1 MTDSRFIIKRSNII
15 SKYIYK
21 LNSMSNS
28 LNTWINHLCSLSNDA
43 IIIINKKG
51 IIIEFNKI
59 INNILGWKKEFFL
72 GQNLDYIYQNF
83 PSHIPFSIEYYQ
95 QIKTHHESKCTEQL
109 FSNSYISIS
118 WTAVD
123 LTSTEFEA
131 YLIIGHV
138 KNNSIIQNQLERIAS
153 CVPGNFYWKNKESQY
168 MGCNQTLLNTIGLDH
183 MEELVGKTDIDL
195 WPEQV
200 AELRKNDQLVINSL
214 KPLIT
219 EETITLAGKGTMYF
233 TVIKM
238 PLLDDE
244 GNVIGILGN
253 SLDITEI
260 KNMQQELQIEKNK
273 AEAANKA
280 KTEFIA
286 NMSHDIRTP
295 LTGVIGLS
303 ELLEQTLQSKED
315 KDKAHMLHDSGE
327 ELLHMLNDILD
338 DVRAEKLDEQ
348 DVKHHSFD
356 LHQCFHDLIRLESPA
371 TSLKHLAL
379 KANIAPDVPRYIC
392 SDRNKIHRILLN
404 LLGNAIKFTQTGSIT
419 LSIECLHQN
428 ASSTHLKFGVS
439 DTGIGIPEDV
449 QAQVFNRFFKVSS
462 SYKGIY
468 TGHGLGL
475 HIAQSYV
482 TLLGGHITLTS
493 KVGEGSTFHFDLE
506 CPLGEAPNANLEQ
519 NNTAQLLA
527 PPEHMPHLLLVE
539 DNLIALKTLEMM
551 LDKKG
556 YTFISAQSGEEA
568 WTLLQNNTVDF
579 IITDIG
585 LPGISGTQLTQRI
598 RNKERAL
605 NSTPLPIIGLTGHAK
620 EVAWDECQRAGMND
634 VLSKPVHI
642 ELLEQCLAQLNDC
655 SDGQTNSLESQKN
668 HTLGVGL
675 PETEEALFQLDSFAF
690 FDEQL
695 ALEQIPDKELL
706 ITLLQTYLSEET
718 QKDMVQM
725 QLEYQHNRWN
735 KVEELAHKIKGGVA
749 YLGTQKM
756 HFACQYLERY
766 YKAGHRTLLEPLYQ
780 QLIEINQK
788 TIKEL
793 NDWLTLYR

>member
-1 MTDSRFIIKRSNII
+1 MRTKNQDELNKTIFELEKIIASQSDIIFQLKSILNNTPGDIYWKDTQGTWLGLNAHCLESLFRMGII
-15 SKYIYK
+15 SSINENEVIGRNDHDLFNNQTANIYK
-21 LNSMSNS
+21 A
-28 LNTWINHLCSLSNDA
+28 NDQEVLRTHT
-43 IIIINKKG
+43 K
-51 IIIEFNKI
+51 IIIEEQTNLTNGRAI
-59 INNILGWKKEFFL
+59 ILHSTKKPFFDGENNIIG
-72 GQNLDYIYQNF
+72 
-83 PSHIPFSIEYYQ
+83 
-95 QIKTHHESKCTEQL
+95 
-109 FSNSYISIS
+109 
-118 WTAVD
+118 
-123 LTSTEFEA
+123 
-131 YLIIGHV
+131 IIG
-138 KNNSIIQNQLERIAS
+138 
-153 CVPGNFYWKNKESQY
+153 
-168 MGCNQTLLNTIGLDH
+168 NTI
-183 MEELVGKTDIDL
+183 
-195 WPEQV
+195 
-200 AELRKNDQLVINSL
+200 
-214 KPLIT
+214 
-219 EETITLAGKGTMYF
+219 
-233 TVIKM
+233 
-238 PLLDDE
+238 
-244 GNVIGILGN
+244 
-253 SLDITEI
+253 DITHM
-260 KNMQQELQIEKNK
+260 KNIENELLQAKEQ

-634 VLSKPVHI
+634 ILSKPARI
-642 ELLEQCLAQLNDC
+642 ELLEQCIVPLLSHRNNI
-655 SDGQTNSLESQKN
+655 SKPTPNPI
-668 HTLGVGL
+668 LGIDL
-675 PETEEALFQLDSFAF
+675 PETEKALFELDHFVL

-695 ALEQIPDKELL
+695 ALEQIPDKKLL
-706 ITLLQTYLSEET
+706 VTLLQTYLSEDT
-718 QKDMVQM
+718 QKDILQM
-725 QLEYQHNRWN
+725 QLEYQQNKWD

-756 HFACQYLERY
+756 RYACQYLERY
-766 YKAGHRTLLEPLYQ
+766 YKAGHRKLLELLYQ
-780 QLIEINQK
+780 QLLEVNQDTITKINNWLDQH
-788 TIKEL
+788 TIL
-793 NDWLTLYR
+793 